1 LIWVEEGREGRRWE
15 ADPIDIIGITAGKG
29 ASPATPCRTQALRG
43 DPMADIVLRGLDEPL
58 KEKLRQR
65 AARSGRSMNAELRE
79 IVREALTRPRRA
91 DRAELARLAAE
102 IRALSQGRAQTPAE
116 ELLREVREDR
126 EAADRPS

>member
-1 LIWVEEGREGRRWE
+1 
-15 ADPIDIIGITAGKG
+15 
-29 ASPATPCRTQALRG
+29 
-43 DPMADIVLRGLDEPL
+43 MADIVLRGLDEPL